1 MGLHHHHHQQQQQQ
15 QQELLDELRC
25 WSGNK
30 QTSLVGA
37 VMAME

>member
-1 MGLHHHHHQQQQQQ
+1 LRVASN
-15 QQELLDELRC
+15 LDELRC